1 MIRNILLTTLDAAA
15 NERSLRYY
23 SVQNEYDRDYCEAL
37 QCMEA
42 SSKYILSRFA
52 IDEILV
58 IGEDASAAAGA
69 STDPIMLKNS
79 GDLYAADPDQLS
91 PFDLYR
97 CRLAQYI
104 DEISLQQQAY
114 EALLSVIRE
123 RTAAL

>member
-79 GDLYAADPDQLS
+79 SDLYAAGIGEMIE
-91 PFDLYR
+91 DLF
-97 CRLAQYI
+97 AQ
-104 DEISLQQQAY
+104 EIAGPGAVRATLVKYMA
-114 EALLSVIRE
+114 
-123 RTAAL
+123 

>member
-15 NERSLRYY
+15 NERSLHYY

-79 GDLYAADPDQLS
+79 SDPKLKTLVNALYAYAK
-91 PFDLYR
+91 
-97 CRLAQYI
+97 AA
-104 DEISLQQQAY
+104 EAY
-114 EALLSVIRE
+114 
-123 RTAAL
+123 AAAN